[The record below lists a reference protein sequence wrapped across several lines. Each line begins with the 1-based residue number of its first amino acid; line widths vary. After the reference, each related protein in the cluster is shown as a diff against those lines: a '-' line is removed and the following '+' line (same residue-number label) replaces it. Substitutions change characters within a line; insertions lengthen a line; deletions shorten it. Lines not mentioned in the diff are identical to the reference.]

1 MNMEQWNS
9 QFANDPSH
17 DFDLYLELV
26 EGTQPQGKVE
36 REPDG
41 ELYLSLFA
49 CPQVKVP
56 FRWLVGLAE
65 RAETLPAPRNE
76 ETG

>member
-1 MNMEQWNS
+1 MEQWNS
-9 QFANDPSH
+9 QFANDPSR

-26 EGTQPQGKVE
+26 EGGQPQGKVE
-36 REPDG
+36 RGPDG

-56 FRWLVGLAE
+56 FRWLVRLAE
-65 RAETLPAPRNE
+65 RAETLPMPGNE